1 MSEDNEAEIQMA
13 FVRVCRNCNT
23 ARQVWFQMR
32 KLFPEFTMEQI
43 RDVVQPILKNMVE
56 ATRD

>member
-1 MSEDNEAEIQMA
+1 MSEDTEAEIQMA

-23 ARQVWFQMR
+23 ARQVWFQLG

-43 RDVVQPILKNMVE
+43 REVVQPVLKNMVE